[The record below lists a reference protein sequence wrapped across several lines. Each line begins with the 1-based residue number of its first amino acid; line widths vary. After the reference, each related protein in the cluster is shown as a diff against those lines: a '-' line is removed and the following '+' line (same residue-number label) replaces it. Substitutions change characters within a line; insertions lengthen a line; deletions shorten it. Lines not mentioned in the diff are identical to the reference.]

1 MTLEEALESKT
12 KTQKDTKLL
21 KDTLP
26 YLKPSLHLFL
36 GGILLDLFVVL
47 SFAAEPLIVG
57 QVVRGIDNQD
67 FMRAIITAFI
77 ALALFTTGVVA
88 IYFSN
93 IFIQRTGVNII
104 YAIRHDVF
112 AHIEGLSINQLN
124 SLPVGKLVTRVTTD
138 TLKISNLFTMV
149 FMTLLRSFTSLLVV
163 TIIVMLLNWK
173 VGLILLAFVPIVGAV
188 VFFFRNLSRKSYRK
202 TRTAVSNI
210 NGFLAE
216 NLSGMLTTQVFNQQ
230 KRKNDEFSKLNDEV
244 YNCKMR
250 EVKLFAFFRPTFS
263 FIYSIA
269 LICVVGFAIVL
280 VSNSY
285 TLEPDLVTSL
295 YLYTS
300 QFFGPIQ
307 NAAEQFNNLQESL
320 SSIERVSI
328 IMQVE
333 AEVYDHA
340 DAISTDH
347 FEGKIEFKNVWF
359 AYIEDEWILKDVSF
373 VINKGDT
380 AAFVGATGAGKST
393 IISLITR
400 NYECQKGEILI
411 DDIPVEK
418 YELNTL
424 RRHIGEM
431 LQTVFLFAGTV
442 AENIT
447 MFDETIS
454 RERIEEAA
462 RYVGADDFIRKLPN
476 GYDEMVYERGNNF
489 SMGQRQ
495 LISFARVALYNPN
508 IILLDEATANIDTET
523 EVLIQDSLEK
533 MKNIGTMVIVA
544 HRLSTIK
551 NADKI
556 FLLSQGQIVEEGN
569 HQELL
574 KKHGRYYKLYQLQNM
589 EKNNESGQN

>member
-1 MTLEEALESKT
+1 MTLEEALESKS
-12 KTQKDTKLL
+12 KSQKDLKLL
-21 KDTLP
+21 KDTFH
-26 YLKPSLHLFL
+26 YLYPSLKYFIT
-36 GGILLDLFVVL
+36 GIVLDLYVVL
-47 SFAAEPLIVG
+47 CFASEPLILG
-57 QVVRGIDNQD
+57 MVVNCIDSSKYLD
-67 FMRAIITAFI
+67 AIFI
-77 ALALFTTGVVA
+77 GLGALAIFMTGVIA

-93 IFIQRTGVNII
+93 ILIQKTGVNIV

-112 AHIEGLSINQLN
+112 THVEGLSINQLN

-138 TLKISNLFTMV
+138 TIKISNLFTTV
-149 FMTLLRSFTSLLVV
+149 FMTLLRSFTSLMVI
-163 TIIVMLLNWK
+163 TIIVMVLNWQ
-173 VGLILLAFVPIVGAV
+173 VGLILLAFVPLVVAV
-188 VFFFRNLSRKSYRK
+188 VYFFRTYSRKSYRL
-202 TRTAVSNI
+202 TRVAVSNL

-230 KRKNDEFSKLNDEV
+230 KRKNDEFTNLNTEL
-244 YNCKMR
+244 YKCKMR

-263 FIYSIA
+263 FIYIIA
-269 LICVVGFAIVL
+269 ILCVVGFAIVL
-280 VSNSY
+280 VNGST
-285 TLEPDLVTSL
+285 TLEPGIISTF
-295 YLYTS
+295 YFYTS

-333 AEVYDHA
+333 PEVVDRPE
-340 DAISTDH
+340 AISTDH
-347 FEGKIEFKNVWF
+347 FEGKIEFRNVWF
-359 AYIEDEWILKDVSF
+359 AYIEGEWILKDVSF
-373 VINKGDT
+373 VINKGET

-411 DDIPVEK
+411 DDVPVEN

-431 LQTVFLFAGTV
+431 LQNVFLFAGTI

-447 MFDETIS
+447 MFDKTIPQ
-454 RERIEEAA
+454 EKIEEAA
-462 RYVGADDFIRKLPN
+462 RYVGADSFIKMTPK
-476 GYDEMVYERGNNF
+476 GYEEMVYERGNNF

-523 EVLIQDSLEK
+523 EVLIQESLEK

-556 FLLSQGQIVEEGN
+556 FLLSQGQIVESGN

-574 KKHGRYYKLYQLQNM
+574 KLHGRYYKLYQLQNM
-589 EKNNESGQN
+589 ERGKNSD